1 MADIEAAKNWAFE
14 SVWTHMQTRV
24 ASEIDTFDSLAGWMF
39 DEDIS
44 ARGAIGDRLYMT
56 SPNDDAPCVYFEKGR
71 QLEIVFEWESEEV
84 FRDNVH
90 AGFYDEIMMYFE
102 T

>member
-1 MADIEAAKNWAFE
+1 MADFEAASSWAFG
-14 SVWTHMQTRV
+14 SVWEHMQTRV
-24 ASEIDTFDSLAGWMF
+24 ASELDSFATLADWMF
-39 DEDIS
+39 DENLP

-56 SPNDDAPCVYFEKGR
+56 SPNDDTPCVYFETGR
-71 QLEIVFEWESEEV
+71 QLDIVFEWEGEEV

-90 AGFYDEIMMYFE
+90 AGFYHEIMEYFE